1 MEKVSAKKRMTAV
14 RSYLAGMSYDEIAAK
29 ASVSKGT
36 VANVISDLKAGR
48 VPEAGDVSE
57 QLDLLRELAVDMRK
71 SELTPGRATVGIAAL
86 SRLQEFGL
94 EPAEIERFA
103 DVCHTLTPETDVQ
116 AFTMAVLAVEEVCKH
131 TGLSLDALEKKAHDL
146 EKKVAEL
153 EPLAKQSHEQQALL
167 KDLNSQRQSVVD
179 EVKELERRLGSLV
192 PSVKEKEKRETELSH
207 RVQEMEQRAQ
217 SADERL
223 ATARKD
229 LQTLSGLGLTL
240 DDLSGFTQRLC
251 GVAQRHGIEPETIRE
266 RLLHELE
273 QLGEG
278 LGLETLVKTRQQ
290 ELAKAQQSLAK
301 AQERLAALETATQQ
315 IRQEQATLRAL
326 LAEQREQIK
335 KETQAIILLGRD
347 TVTQLKKHLGDGVK
361 EAITEM
367 QEVKYQALE
376 LGKEL
381 GHYEAAVQAN
391 QWLQELIDLVK
402 GDNGITSDQ
411 VRVIG
416 LVVLRSMSGWLNRHS
431 NDTGPSPLLVGRIRA
446 TIEALEG
453 WTP

>member
-14 RSYLAGMSYDEIAAK
+14 RLYLAGMSYDDIAAK
-29 ASVSKGT
+29 ASISKGT
-36 VANVISDLKAGR
+36 VASVISDLKAGR
-48 VPEAGDVSE
+48 FPEAGDVSE

-71 SELTPGRATVGIAAL
+71 SGLTLGRAAVGVAAL

-103 DVCHTLTPETDVQ
+103 DVCHTLVAETDVH
-116 AFTMAVLAVEEVCKH
+116 AFVKAALAVEEVRKH
-131 TGLSLDALEKKAHDL
+131 TGLSLDALEKKTHDL

-153 EPLAKQSHEQQALL
+153 KPIAMQSHEQKALL
-167 KDLNSQRQSVVD
+167 KDLNSQRQSMVD

-192 PSVKEKEKRETELSH
+192 PSVKQKEKRETELSH

-229 LQTLSGLGLTL
+229 LQILSGLGITL
-240 DDLSGFTQRLC
+240 DDLSVFVQRLR

-266 RLLHELE
+266 RPLHELE
-273 QLGEG
+273 ELGEG

-290 ELAKAQQSLAK
+290 ELAKAQRALAR

-326 LAEQREQIK
+326 LTEQRKQIK
-335 KETQAIILLGRD
+335 KETHAIIMLGRD

-361 EAITEM
+361 EAITEV
-367 QEVKYQALE
+367 QVLKYQALE

-391 QWLQELIDLVK
+391 QWLRELIELVR
-402 GDNGITSDQ
+402 GDNGITSGQ
-411 VRVIG
+411 VRAIG

-431 NDTGPSPLLVGRIRA
+431 NDTGPSPLLVGRIKE
-446 TIEALEG
+446 TIEVLEG
-453 WTP
+453 WTL